1 MKKRSLAV
9 LMAGVMAAS
18 MMTGVVSV
26 YADADSK
33 TLTVGFDAQYPP
45 FGYKDDNGEYVGFD
59 LDLAQ
64 EVCDNLGWE
73 LVKKPINWD
82 SKDMELNS
90 GSIDC
95 IWNGF
100 TINGREDD
108 YTWSDPYLNNEQ
120 VMVVAADSGIEKLD
134 DLAGKNVVV
143 QAASAALDAL
153 NSDDNKDLTA
163 SFASLTENPD
173 YNTAFMN
180 LDSGAADAIA
190 VDIGVAKYQLN
201 SRGEGFKILDETLN
215 TEQYA
220 IGFKKGNQE
229 LCDIVNKDLQELAN
243 EGKVAEL
250 AEKYEFC
257 GREIRKAVIN
267 ACVSVAMRN
276 CAIVQQNDFIKACE
290 KIKYEEERLANAE
303 DHTQSGRAV
312 SPSQKNIIQE
322 AIKAKL
328 NQEHSEGNGTD
339 SFEPAEKE
347 TVPV

>member
-1 MKKRSLAV
+1 MRFNPL
-9 LMAGVMAAS
+9 
-18 MMTGVVSV
+18 
-26 YADADSK
+26 
-33 TLTVGFDAQYPP
+33 P
-45 FGYKDDNGEYVGFD
+45 FEFLQIFD
-59 LDLAQ
+59 LDVAQ
-64 EVCDNLGWE
+64 KVCDNLGWE

-90 GSIDC
+90 GNIDC

-120 VMVVAADSGIEKLD
+120 VMVVTSDSGIETLA

-153 NSDDNKDLTA
+153 NSEDNKELTD

-180 LDSGAADAIA
+180 IDSGAADAVA

-250 AEKYEFC
+250 AEKYE
-257 GREIRKAVIN
+257 IADMVTLKA
-267 ACVSVAMRN
+267 
-276 CAIVQQNDFIKACE
+276 E
-290 KIKYEEERLANAE
+290 
-303 DHTQSGRAV
+303 
-312 SPSQKNIIQE
+312 
-322 AIKAKL
+322 
-328 NQEHSEGNGTD
+328 
-339 SFEPAEKE
+339 
-347 TVPV
+347 